1 MRKKEKRVAGSESP
15 IEALRIERTNLS
27 QIEFVVH
34 CGIPLRTY
42 QRWING
48 DTEAKLSP
56 RQWKALMQILNLPPE
71 EVPDDFGV
79 AVLEEAE

>member
-1 MRKKEKRVAGSESP
+1 MRKKEKKKSEGESP
-15 IEALRIERTNLS
+15 IEILRMERTSFS
-27 QIEFVVH
+27 QNEFVVH

-56 RQWKALMQILNLPPE
+56 RQWKALLAILNLPPE
-71 EVPDDFGV
+71 EIPDDFG
-79 AVLEEAE
+79 AILSEPD